1 MENVVYT
8 RRLPTKC
15 PSRHYKNLH
24 KTTKMSYVL
33 RCLLFSFLKL
43 DKSIKFAD
51 HKHYCE
57 MNLVIGFVI
66 LEWDMRDVDTVTSK
80 CKVHS
85 QSTTNS

>member
-15 PSRHYKNLH
+15 PRRHLLQVPTLNHQNVLCFA
-24 KTTKMSYVL
+24 L
-33 RCLLFSFLKL
+33 RCVLFFFLKL

-66 LEWDMRDVDTVTSK
+66 LEWDM
-80 CKVHS
+80 
-85 QSTTNS
+85 